1 MFEPELDGLNKRRRE
16 ACLTWQEACDRYLP
30 VAPPASVW
38 RYSRERAKDDPS
50 EGWKLHV
57 SATVLNA
64 DRILMQI
71 GPVLN
76 EVGVQFKAPSSLLE
90 LARLNSGLEYG
101 YSQIGKFV
109 TVYPRDDEEARQLAE
124 RLHGLTV
131 GMSAPAVPFDIRL
144 KPGSNVYYRFGAFE
158 RLEMETADGKRAL
171 AIRDPAGNLVP
182 DLRGAGRAKP
192 DWVSDLFHSPDVN
205 YDEPSEMNPLR
216 GFRVLRAMMQRGKGG
231 VYQAVDLCARP
242 PRICLLKEG
251 RKDGE
256 TGFDGRDGWWRV
268 RHEEHVMS
276 FLKRSGVEALPNIY
290 SSFEIDGNY
299 YLSREFIDGDS
310 LHELLARRKTRLPL
324 ARVLNYG
331 IQLSRILARI
341 HAAGWVW
348 RDCKP
353 GNILVTEKDR
363 LRLLDFEGACPT
375 DRPDSVLWSTR
386 GFIGPELRDGSG
398 QSSVHGD
405 LYAVGSVL
413 YLLLTGR
420 LPSTDAPIPIEKL
433 RPKVPYDL
441 KHVVIRLL
449 SANPKRRP
457 SAKNVARILTRVRN
471 RFFVKV

>member
-1 MFEPELDGLNKRRRE
+1 MYEQELDALKERRRE
-16 ACLTWQEACDRYLP
+16 ACLMWQEACDLYLP
-30 VAPPASVW
+30 VAPQASVW

-64 DRILMQI
+64 DRILTQI
-71 GPVLN
+71 APVLS
-76 EVGVQFKAPSSLLE
+76 ELGVQFKAPSSLLE

-109 TVYPRDDEEARQLAE
+109 TVYPRSVAEARQLAE
-124 RLHGLTV
+124 RLHGLTF

-158 RLEMETADGKRAL
+158 HLEMETADGKRAL
-171 AIRDPAGNLVP
+171 AIRDPGGNLVP
-182 DLRGAGRAKP
+182 DLRGPGRAKP

-205 YDEPSEMNPLR
+205 YDGPSEMNPLR
-216 GFRVLRAMMQRGKGG
+216 GFRILRAMMQRGKGG
-231 VYQAVDLCARP
+231 VYQAVDLCAQP

-268 RHEEHVMS
+268 RHEEHVIS
-276 FLKRSGVEALPNIY
+276 FLKRSGVEALPEVY
-290 SSFEIDGNY
+290 SSFELEGNY

-310 LHELLARRKTRLPL
+310 LHELLARRKRRLTL
-324 ARVLNYG
+324 ARVVNYG
-331 IQLSRILARI
+331 IQLSGILAQI
-341 HAAGWVW
+341 HASGWVW

-353 GNILVTEKDR
+353 GNILVNEKDR
-363 LRLLDFEGACPT
+363 LRLLDFEGACLV

-386 GFIGPELRDGSG
+386 GFIAPELRDGNG
-398 QSSVHGD
+398 QPSVHGD

-441 KHVVIRLL
+441 KDLVNRLL
-449 SANPKRRP
+449 NVNPTGRPTAEKVRRT
-457 SAKNVARILTRVRN
+457 LTSVRN
-471 RFFVKV
+471 RLLR